1 MQFKLSIFKL
11 LEEDR
16 QKKKTALGKGI
27 NEIGAS
33 RRKNGHF

>member
-16 QKKKTALGKGI
+16 KKKKTALGKGVNKI
-27 NEIGAS
+27 
-33 RRKNGHF
+33 